1 MRMAYFLFGDFKA
14 ILPEIRKI
22 RAQIPDAKFEVAG
35 PGECSEGSAMVSI
48 SWDQAVESGFFKL
61 AARTPSCSFLP
72 CGGGYFRPAYR
83 VYGQKVLK
91 PDSLYCKAS
100 GSIARLHN
108 ARVEQKRLFAMC
120 IGLGLSEQDA
130 RRLAYISAYSKK

>member
-1 MRMAYFLFGDFKA
+1 MFSLLFLGNQVLTARSNDGRQF
-14 ILPEIRKI
+14 IEIDEIIFR
-22 RAQIPDAKFEVAG
+22 DADCGGLLVTVSLKTAVRTGLFE
-35 PGECSEGSAMVSI
+35 
-48 SWDQAVESGFFKL
+48 F

-100 GSIARLHN
+100 GSIARLHK
-108 ARVEQKRLFAMC
+108 ARVEQKRLFEMC
-120 IGLGLSEQDA
+120 IVLGLSEKEA
-130 RRLAYISAYSKK
+130 RRLSYICAYAKK

>member
-1 MRMAYFLFGDFKA
+1 MFSLLFLGNQVLTARSKDGRQF
-14 ILPEIRKI
+14 IEIDEIIFR
-22 RAQIPDAKFEVAG
+22 DADCGGLLVTVSLKTAVRTGLFE
-35 PGECSEGSAMVSI
+35 
-48 SWDQAVESGFFKL
+48 F

-83 VYGQKVLK
+83 IYGQKVLK

-100 GSIARLHN
+100 GSIARLHK

-120 IGLGLSEQDA
+120 IGLGLSEKEA
-130 RRLAYISAYSKK
+130 RQLSYISAYAKK

>member
-1 MRMAYFLFGDFKA
+1 MFSLLFLGNQVLTARSNDGRQF
-14 ILPEIRKI
+14 IEIDEIIFR
-22 RAQIPDAKFEVAG
+22 DADCGGLLVTVSLKTAVRTGLFE
-35 PGECSEGSAMVSI
+35 
-48 SWDQAVESGFFKL
+48 F

-100 GSIARLHN
+100 GSIARLHK
-108 ARVEQKRLFAMC
+108 ARVEQKRLFEMC
-120 IGLGLSEQDA
+120 IGLGLSEKEA
-130 RRLAYISAYSKK
+130 RQLSYICAYAKK

>member
-1 MRMAYFLFGDFKA
+1 MFSLLFLGNEVLTARSKDGREF
-14 ILPEIRKI
+14 IEISEIIFR
-22 RAQIPDAKFEVAG
+22 DADCGGLLVTVSLKTAVRTGLFE
-35 PGECSEGSAMVSI
+35 
-48 SWDQAVESGFFKL
+48 F

-100 GSIARLHN
+100 GSIARLHK
-108 ARVEQKRLFAMC
+108 ARVEQKALFAAS
-120 IGLGLSEQDA
+120 INLGLSEQDA
-130 RRLAYISAYSKK
+130 RRLSYICAYAKK